1 MTTPPPPESPADDL
15 QSMGASSVPPMP
27 SPTPA
32 PAGANAAA
40 DRPRWGIL
48 DVILGFPFFLIMALG
63 GLVVGVIIEGVDV
76 ATLSDSTA
84 TDALPIGVLALSLL
98 FQQAAQ
104 AGWPWLVSKW
114 KGLGFQTDWRVY
126 FKVEDIWLGF
136 VTAVIGLGAA
146 FLAGSAVSWLVGLSD
161 EAEADNT
168 QFLRDAEGSPWL
180 FVMLFAV
187 VVGAPVSEELFFRGL
202 ALRAFERTAGGNKIF
217 AVIASAFVF
226 ALPHFIGSG
235 WQGTAVLLSSIFM
248 VGVVLA
254 VAVYQTGRLGTAIV
268 AHMMFNAIG
277 AAGALGYFD
286 QFLPS

>member
-1 MTTPPPPESPADDL
+1 MTTPPPPEPELQPPADDL
-15 QSMGASSVPPMP
+15 HQSPPPFAPPPSV
-27 SPTPA
+27 SDT
-32 PAGANAAA
+32 AGG
-40 DRPRWGIL
+40 RPRWNVL

-63 GLVVGVIIEGVDV
+63 GLAVGMVVEGIDLVQLSEPG
-76 ATLSDSTA
+76 ATE
-84 TDALPIGVLALSLL
+84 ALPIGVLALSLI
-98 FQQAAQ
+98 FQQGSQ
-104 AGWPWLVSKW
+104 ALWPWLVSKLR
-114 KGLGFQTDWRVY
+114 GLGFRTDWRVY
-126 FKVEDIWLGF
+126 FKLEDIWLGL
-136 VTAVIGLGAA
+136 VTAVISLAAA
-146 FLAGSAVSWLVGLSD
+146 FVAGSAVSWLVGLSD

-180 FVMLFAV
+180 YVMLFAV

-202 ALRAFERTAGGNKIF
+202 ALRAFERTAGGNKVF

-268 AHMMFNAIG
+268 AHMMFNAVG

-286 QFLPS
+286 QFV

>member
-15 QSMGASSVPPMP
+15 RGVPF
-27 SPTPA
+27 PA
-32 PAGANAAA
+32 PEPLPPAPTSGSAE
-40 DRPRWGIL
+40 RPRWGIL
-48 DVILGFPFFLIMALG
+48 DVILGFPFFLIMALV
-63 GLVVGVIIEGVDV
+63 GLAVGVVIEGVDF
-76 ATLSDSTA
+76 AALSEPAA

-98 FQQAAQ
+98 FQQLSQ

-114 KGLGFQTDWRVY
+114 KGIGFQADWRVY

-136 VTAVIGLGAA
+136 VTAVIGLAAA
-146 FLAGSAVSWLVGLSD
+146 FIAGSAVSWLVDLSD

-180 FVMLFAV
+180 YVMLFAV

-202 ALRAFERTAGGNKIF
+202 ALRAFERTARGNKVV
-217 AVIASAFVF
+217 AVLASAFVF
-226 ALPHFIGSG
+226 SLPHFIGTG

-268 AHMMFNAIG
+268 AHMMFNAVG

-286 QFLPS
+286 QFVPS